1 MLSALSALLLVA
13 RGRDSTGIVRP
24 REKKLQYLFHIRG
37 KLVLIIA
44 GVWGEECRTNATWHT
59 LAQREKC
66 KAVDKCKYGVCT
78 MYYVLC
84 MYCVC
89 CDTDV

>member
-1 MLSALSALLLVA
+1 MPHTRNL
-13 RGRDSTGIVRP
+13 
-24 REKKLQYLFHIRG
+24 
-37 KLVLIIA
+37 
-44 GVWGEECRTNATWHT
+44 AT
-59 LAQREKC
+59 LGQREKC

-89 CDTDV
+89 CDTVMYNVVTVTSPGVEQKQRFCHIISQ